1 MSTDSGPSAPAP
13 WPRLEASRDRRV
25 PWAGPAQHTPQP
37 GRTPGYQIGEGSPTG
52 EAGFVNVNGRLFAP
66 LQGLN
71 PADVTQGGYG
81 WLDKT
86 DGGATFHCGVDLNA
100 GGSCNADEGVLV
112 VAPLAAVVRAALW
125 WDGYTSGEG
134 NHLWLELDDP
144 LAPAP
149 TWVHFD
155 HLQRIDVVEGQ
166 RLVAGEPVARA
177 GRTGGWDCAHLH
189 TELLPAAPAQG
200 YWQWP
205 YGWSKG
211 QVEAAYYSPSTWWQ
225 AASAKAQGAP
235 EEVVMAILEG
245 WQLQGLGAGRSVPA
259 GRRAVQ
265 PGQRH
270 GHGLVRRAEPGR
282 LPRAPPRGRAHHRGR
297 GVARISK
304 AASAFGASRDGA
316 VSWNG

>member
-1 MSTDSGPSAPAP
+1 MSDGVFPGP
-13 WPRLEASRDRRV
+13 
-25 PWAGPAQHTPQP
+25 GPAQHTPQP

-245 WQLQGLGAGRSVPA
+245 WQLKGWVLADLYQQAGVPFNPDSA
-259 GRRAVQ
+259 TATAWCDELSRGVYRGR
-265 PGQRH
+265 
-270 GHGLVRRAEPGR
+270 
-282 LPRAPPRGRAHHRGR
+282 PRGGEHTIED
-297 GVARISK
+297 GVWQEYEGGVCVWRQS
-304 AASAFGASRDGA
+304 DGA